1 MCRSSC
7 NNYGKAGKIR
17 IVGSPAIQDFWSAVG
32 AGPTPMTL
40 PEVYT
45 SLQTGGQPH
54 DQGTY
59 PS

>member
-1 MCRSSC
+1 M
-7 NNYGKAGKIR
+7 
-17 IVGSPAIQDFWSAVG
+17 VGSPAIQDFWSAVG